1 MIKVGTIVGDRY
13 EILEK
18 VGMGGMAEVFRGK
31 DHKLNRFIAVKV
43 LKEEF
48 RENQGFVK
56 KFKKRHRLRQDL
68 PTPIL

>member
-1 MIKVGTIVGDRY
+1 MIKVGMILGDRY

-18 VGMGGMAEVFRGK
+18 VGMGGMAEVFKGK

-48 RENQGFVK
+48 RENDGFVK
-56 KFKKRHRLRQDL
+56 KSYKH
-68 PTPIL
+68 

>member
-56 KFKKRHRLRQDL
+56 KFKKK
-68 PTPIL
+68 PTLHYSIFML